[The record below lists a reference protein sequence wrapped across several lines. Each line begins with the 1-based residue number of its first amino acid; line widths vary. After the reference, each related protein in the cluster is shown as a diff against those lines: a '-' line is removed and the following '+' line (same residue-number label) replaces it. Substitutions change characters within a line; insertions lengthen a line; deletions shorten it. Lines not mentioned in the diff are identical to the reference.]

1 VPIVD
6 LPPHCYKSL
15 LLQPCQ
21 SILKNNPNSLHFSFL
36 IFLFGEMEIKN
47 KNSKKLLYVW
57 EKLEFYMAR
66 ERGRL
71 RKD

>member
-1 VPIVD
+1 
-6 LPPHCYKSL
+6 
-15 LLQPCQ
+15 
-21 SILKNNPNSLHFSFL
+21 
-36 IFLFGEMEIKN
+36 MEIKN